1 MPDVEVNE
9 FQSDTHRR
17 VTAQTMRPRS
27 AREIAYELQT
37 VDASAAEDAKH
48 PDGVN
53 EYLKDLEADGLV
65 VNLGSFDPGDGEA
78 ALAAQ
83 KKNKQAMDFE
93 GDEDAFVAR
102 SKHPLRFPFF
112 EQGEDHYVMTKLG
125 HARLTGMAPTTPE
138 GQLRPEAQALREG
151 WNQ

>member
-1 MPDVEVNE
+1 LPEVNE
-9 FQSDTHRR
+9 FQTDTHRR
-17 VTAQTMRPRS
+17 VTAQCLRPRS

-37 VDASAAEDAKH
+37 VDASAADDAKH

-65 VNLGSFDPGDGEA
+65 VNLGPFEAGDGEG

-83 KKNKQAMDFE
+83 NGNEQALNFE
-93 GDEDAFVAR
+93 GDTNAFVAR
-102 SKHPLRFPFF
+102 SKHPLRFPIF
-112 EQGEDHYVMTKLG
+112 EQGEDHYVMTNLG
-125 HARLTGMAPTTPE
+125 HARLTGEAPTTPE

-151 WNQ
+151 WSQ